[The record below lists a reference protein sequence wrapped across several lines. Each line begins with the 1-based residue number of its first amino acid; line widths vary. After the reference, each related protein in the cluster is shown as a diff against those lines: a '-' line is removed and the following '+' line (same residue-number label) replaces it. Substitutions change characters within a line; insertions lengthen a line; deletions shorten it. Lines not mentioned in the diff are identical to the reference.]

1 MRCTACP
8 DSGPPP
14 LAPPCLEAGNGA
26 FDLLALVSDQAEAQ
40 DLSLERAAKKFTA
53 VEVPENSQGW
63 RWHPWLGIT
72 KQH

>member
-1 MRCTACP
+1 MSSRVRLAEV
-8 DSGPPP
+8 SERP
-14 LAPPCLEAGNGA
+14 LSV
-26 FDLLALVSDQAEAQ
+26 DRLLALVSDQAEAQ